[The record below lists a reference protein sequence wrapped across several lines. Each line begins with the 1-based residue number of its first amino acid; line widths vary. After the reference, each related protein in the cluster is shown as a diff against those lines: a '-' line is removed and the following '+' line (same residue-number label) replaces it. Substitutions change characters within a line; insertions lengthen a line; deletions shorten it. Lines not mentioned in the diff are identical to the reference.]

1 MRIAVLFNK
10 NSASASSALGPI
22 ADDLLVAC
30 RGHRMVAHS
39 LFGAR
44 YFNKRCEVV
53 EGDAL
58 HYGLDYKAM
67 VRDAV
72 HALVASGVQRFV
84 TVGGDGLA
92 AYVADALRTACIERS
107 LEGIP
112 LLGVAAGTANVGP
125 IVSVPAHSV
134 SHIRPEEGFTIPTG
148 AVEAFDGADHL
159 GYGFNDVVVGDTL
172 LGTVDGK
179 TVNVSVEAL
188 VREGRNRVQRPGGR
202 IAGGDFAI
210 SVNGVWVCRPGDLGP
225 ADVKQIVASSL
236 QFDRLYGRA
245 VTGALMR
252 GAYERDV
259 AALVLSDRFLVS
271 AFDEGQQNTGLQ
283 ALRQLTFTVG
293 ERVTLSGLGPDA
305 HVVVDGN
312 PYIRG
317 NGEISFAYVPD
328 VVRVWRIE
336 GVCLRKEPWQ
346 EERGCSL

>member
-10 NSASASSALGPI
+10 NSASASSLTV
-22 ADDLLVAC
+22 ADDLLVTC
-30 RGHRMVAHS
+30 SDLVAHS
-39 LFGAR
+39 LLWCPYQKPRGGR
-44 YFNKRCEVV
+44 GRCFF
-53 EGDAL
+53 L
-58 HYGLDYKAM
+58 SDYS
-67 VRDAV
+67 RGSRAV
-72 HALVASGVQRFV
+72 HTLVWWQRFV

-134 SHIRPEEGFTIPTG
+134 NHIRPEEGFTIPTG

-336 GVCLRKEPWQ
+336 GVRLRKEPWQ